1 MPFSVSNRV
10 SGTAA
15 LLAAVVILVGCITT
29 DLQFNFGAPYK
40 SPYTIEDAVILSF
53 PDDLNER
60 VYRINVGEF
69 LERRKFAINVLEAY
83 TSEVVPRMHGIFT
96 EGVTLTTES
105 TLVRVLGEAP
115 APREEPPAINP
126 IEGGTT
132 GEEEDPVADPA
143 EPRELGAILD
153 DLAAV
158 ERKEET
164 APEKTQEEL
173 TEEAIEAASLEQAR
187 QRAAGYILRF
197 DDALLAMIDD
207 RIAISFSVTFE
218 ERDTRRILHSARY
231 SGRSRRYEPGTNMKT
246 NEDKLKVLVKEAFV
260 GPMRNLVRDMAL
272 GAGVARE

>member
-1 MPFSVSNRV
+1 MPSSVSNRLP
-10 SGTAA
+10 GAA
-15 LLAAVVILVGCITT
+15 AILAVVMILVGCITT

-40 SPYTIEDAVILSF
+40 SPYTIEDAVIVSF

-60 VYRINVGEF
+60 IYRINVGEF
-69 LERRKFAINVLEAY
+69 LDRRKFAINVLEAY
-83 TSEVVPRMHGIFT
+83 ASEVVPRMHGIFT

-105 TLVRVLGEAP
+105 TLVQVLGETP
-115 APREEPPAINP
+115 APTEESPAIDP
-126 IEGGTT
+126 IDGETT
-132 GEEEDPVADPA
+132 REDEPVQESG

-164 APEKTQEEL
+164 APERTQEEL
-173 TEEAIEAASLEQAR
+173 TEEAIQAASLEQAR
-187 QRAAGYILRF
+187 QRGAGHILRF

-218 ERDTRRILHSARY
+218 ERDTRRILHQGRY

-260 GPMRNLVRDMAL
+260 GPMRNMVQDMAL